1 MIGKVCLVLEV
12 YKKFSLFSKERNE
25 NVEESSEGCVM
36 DDISISKKDFTEFH
50 IKEDE
55 MGLRINT
62 NVASLNAQRNLS
74 NTRLNLN
81 RSLEKLSSG
90 QRINRAGD
98 DAAGLAISENLK
110 AQIRGLGQAER
121 NAEDGISLVQIAE
134 GALGEVSNILIR
146 LRELSVQAASDTI
159 GATERKFLNVE
170 FEQLTSEVD
179 RIANSTEFNRVPLLN
194 GTGAV
199 FDIQIGTRND
209 PISDRLTFDASSA
222 DVNVAALGLN
232 LASVADKISAQNS
245 LSSIDQAIVSVSGIR
260 ADFGAL
266 QNRLQSTINNIAVS
280 IENLSAANSR
290 VRDTDIAAE
299 TAELTK
305 QNILMTAGT
314 SVLAQAN
321 SSTKNA
327 LSLIQAAAQ

>member
-1 MIGKVCLVLEV
+1 
-12 YKKFSLFSKERNE
+12 
-25 NVEESSEGCVM
+25 
-36 DDISISKKDFTEFH
+36 
-50 IKEDE
+50 

-62 NVASLNAQRNLS
+62 NVASLNAQRNLRG
-74 NTRLNLN
+74 TRLGMNK
-81 RSLEKLSSG
+81 SLEKLSSG

-110 AQIRGLGQAER
+110 AQVRGLKQAER

-159 GATERKFLNVE
+159 GGTERKFLNVE
-170 FEQLTSEVD
+170 FEQLTSEID

-245 LSSIDQAIVSVSGIR
+245 LSSIDQAIISVSGIR

-280 IENLSAANSR
+280 VENLSAANSR
-290 VRDTDIAAE
+290 VRDTDVAAE
-299 TAELTK
+299 TAELTRN
-305 QNILMTAGT
+305 NILMSAGT
-314 SVLAQAN
+314 AVLSQAN
-321 SSTKNA
+321 ASTKSA
-327 LSLIQAAAQ
+327 LGLIQSASQG

>member
-1 MIGKVCLVLEV
+1 
-12 YKKFSLFSKERNE
+12 
-25 NVEESSEGCVM
+25 
-36 DDISISKKDFTEFH
+36 
-50 IKEDE
+50 

-62 NVASLNAQRNLS
+62 NVASLNAQRNLGQ
-74 NTRLNLN
+74 TRLAQQ
-81 RSLEKLSSG
+81 RTLEQLSSG

-110 AQIRGLGQAER
+110 AQTRGLKQAER
-121 NAEDGISLVQIAE
+121 NAQDGISLVQIAE
-134 GALGEVSNILIR
+134 GGLSEVSNILIR
-146 LRELSVQAASDTI
+146 LRELAVQAASDTI
-159 GATERKFLNVE
+159 GPTERKFLNVE
-170 FEQLTSEVD
+170 FEQLTQEMD

-209 PISDRLTFDASSA
+209 PLSDRLTFDASSA
-222 DVNVAALGLN
+222 DVNIAALGLN

-245 LSSIDQAIVSVSGIR
+245 LAAIDQAIISVSGIR

-266 QNRLQSTINNIAVS
+266 QNRLQSTVNNIQISV
-280 IENLSAANSR
+280 ENLSAANSR
-290 VRDTDIAAE
+290 VRDTDIASA

-305 QNILMTAGT
+305 NNILMQAGT

-321 SSTKNA
+321 QSTTSA
-327 LSLIQAAAQ
+327 LSLIQAASNG

>member
-1 MIGKVCLVLEV
+1 
-12 YKKFSLFSKERNE
+12 
-25 NVEESSEGCVM
+25 
-36 DDISISKKDFTEFH
+36 
-50 IKEDE
+50 

-62 NVASLNAQRNLS
+62 NVASLNAQRNLRGTKLS
-74 NTRLNLN
+74 MDKT
-81 RSLEKLSSG
+81 LEKLSSG

-110 AQIRGLGQAER
+110 AQIRGLGQAGR

-134 GALGEVSNILIR
+134 GAMSEVSNVMIR
-146 LRELSVQAASDTI
+146 LRELAVQAASDTI
-159 GATERKFLNVE
+159 GPTERKFLNVE

-245 LSSIDQAIVSVSGIR
+245 LSSIDQAIISVSGIR

-266 QNRLQSTINNIAVS
+266 QNRLQSTVNNIAVS
-280 IENLSAANSR
+280 VENLSAANSR
-290 VRDTDIAAE
+290 IRDTDIASE

-305 QNILMTAGT
+305 SNILMQAGT
-314 SVLAQAN
+314 SVLSQAN
-321 SSTKNA
+321 SSTSSA
-327 LSLIQAAAQ
+327 LSLIQSASRG

>member
-1 MIGKVCLVLEV
+1 M
-12 YKKFSLFSKERNE
+12 
-25 NVEESSEGCVM
+25 
-36 DDISISKKDFTEFH
+36 
-50 IKEDE
+50 
-55 MGLRINT
+55 RINT
-62 NVASLNAQRNLS
+62 NVSSLNAQRNLS
-74 NTRLNLN
+74 QTRLKQQKV
-81 RSLEKLSSG
+81 LEQLSSG

-121 NAEDGISLVQIAE
+121 NAADGISLVQIAE
-134 GALGEVSNILIR
+134 GGLSETSNILIR
-146 LRELSVQAASDTI
+146 LRELAVQAASDTI
-159 GATERKFLNVE
+159 GPTERKFLNVE
-170 FEQLTSEVD
+170 FEQLVSEID
-179 RIANSTEFNRVPLLN
+179 RIANSTEFNKVPLLN

-209 PISDRLTFDASSA
+209 PLVDRLTFDASSA

-245 LSSIDQAIVSVSGIR
+245 LAAIDSAIVSVSGIR

-266 QNRLQSTINNIAVS
+266 QNRLQSTINNLQVS
-280 IENLSAANSR
+280 QENLSAANSR
-290 VRDTDIAAE
+290 VRDADIAKS

-305 QNILMTAGT
+305 TNILMQAGT

-321 SSTKNA
+321 KSTTSA
-327 LSLIQAAAQ
+327 LTLIQASANA

>member
-1 MIGKVCLVLEV
+1 MEICGTL
-12 YKKFSLFSKERNE
+12 
-25 NVEESSEGCVM
+25 
-36 DDISISKKDFTEFH
+36 
-50 IKEDE
+50 IKEDK

-62 NVASLNAQRNLS
+62 NVSSLNAQRNLGK
-74 NTRLNLN
+74 TRLDQQKV
-81 RSLEKLSSG
+81 LEQLSSG

-110 AQIRGLGQAER
+110 AQIRGMQQAER
-121 NAEDGISLVQIAE
+121 NAADGISLVQIAE
-134 GALGEVSNILIR
+134 GGLSEVSSILIR
-146 LRELSVQAASDTI
+146 LRELAVQAASDTI
-159 GATERKFLNVE
+159 GPTERKFLNVE
-170 FEQLTSEVD
+170 FEQLVAEVD

-209 PISDRLTFDASSA
+209 PLSDRLTFDASSA

-245 LSSIDQAIVSVSGIR
+245 LAAIDSSIVSVSGIR

-266 QNRLQSTINNIAVS
+266 QNRLQSTINNLQVS
-280 IENLSAANSR
+280 VENLSAANSR
-290 VRDTDIAAE
+290 VRDADIASA

-305 QNILMTAGT
+305 SNILMQAGT

-321 SSTKNA
+321 NSTTSA
-327 LSLIQAAAQ
+327 LSLIQSAAQ

>member
-1 MIGKVCLVLEV
+1 
-12 YKKFSLFSKERNE
+12 
-25 NVEESSEGCVM
+25 
-36 DDISISKKDFTEFH
+36 
-50 IKEDE
+50 

-62 NVASLNAQRNLS
+62 NVASLNAQRNLG
-74 NTRLNLN
+74 NTRISMNKA
-81 RSLEKLSSG
+81 LEKLSSG

-110 AQIRGLGQAER
+110 AQIKGLGQAER

-159 GATERKFLNVE
+159 GTTERKFLNVE
-170 FEQLTSEVD
+170 FEQLTSEID

-232 LASVADKISAQNS
+232 LASVSDKISAQNS
-245 LSSIDQAIVSVSGIR
+245 LTSIDQAIISVSGIR

-266 QNRLQSTINNIAVS
+266 QNRLQSTVNNIQVS
-280 IENLSAANSR
+280 IENLASANSR
-290 VRDTDIAAE
+290 VRDTDVAAE

-305 QNILMTAGT
+305 QNILMQAGT
-314 SVLAQAN
+314 SVLSQAN
-321 SSTKNA
+321 SSTNSA
-327 LSLIQAAAQ
+327 LSLIQAASQR

>member
-1 MIGKVCLVLEV
+1 
-12 YKKFSLFSKERNE
+12 
-25 NVEESSEGCVM
+25 
-36 DDISISKKDFTEFH
+36 
-50 IKEDE
+50 

-74 NTRLNLN
+74 TTRLAMDKTLQ
-81 RSLEKLSSG
+81 KLSSG

-110 AQIRGLGQAER
+110 AQIKGLGQAQR

-134 GALGEVSNILIR
+134 GALTEVSNILIR

-159 GATERKFLNVE
+159 GSTERKFLNVE
-170 FEQLTSEVD
+170 FEQLTQEVD

-199 FDIQIGTRND
+199 FDIQIGTRNS
-209 PISDRLTFDASSA
+209 PITDRLTFDASSA

-245 LSSIDQAIVSVSGIR
+245 LSAIDQAIVSVSGIR

-266 QNRLQSTINNIAVS
+266 QNRLQSTINNIQVS
-280 IENLSAANSR
+280 VENLSVANSR
-290 VRDTDIAAE
+290 VRDADIAAE
-299 TAELTK
+299 TAEMTK
-305 QNILMTAGT
+305 NNILVQAGT
-314 SVLAQAN
+314 SVLSQAN
-321 SSTKNA
+321 SYTKNA
-327 LSLIQAAAQ
+327 LQLIQSAANV

>member
-1 MIGKVCLVLEV
+1 
-12 YKKFSLFSKERNE
+12 
-25 NVEESSEGCVM
+25 
-36 DDISISKKDFTEFH
+36 
-50 IKEDE
+50 

-74 NTRLNLN
+74 GTRLAQ
-81 RSLEKLSSG
+81 SKTLEQLSSG

-121 NAEDGISLVQIAE
+121 NAQDGISLVQIAE
-134 GALGEVSNILIR
+134 GGLSEVSNILIR

-159 GATERKFLNVE
+159 GPTERKFLNVE

-199 FDIQIGTRND
+199 FDIKIGTRND
-209 PISDRLTFDASSA
+209 PLSDRLTFDASSA

-245 LSSIDQAIVSVSGIR
+245 LSAIDQAIVSVSGIR

-266 QNRLQSTINNIAVS
+266 QNRLQSTINNLQVS
-280 IENLSAANSR
+280 VENLSSANSR
-290 VRDTDIAAE
+290 VRDTDIAKA

-305 QNILMTAGT
+305 NNILMQAGT

-321 SSTKNA
+321 KSTTSA
-327 LSLIQAAAQ
+327 LTLIQQAAG

>member
-1 MIGKVCLVLEV
+1 
-12 YKKFSLFSKERNE
+12 
-25 NVEESSEGCVM
+25 
-36 DDISISKKDFTEFH
+36 
-50 IKEDE
+50 

-62 NVASLNAQRNLS
+62 NVASLNAQRNLRG
-74 NTRLNLN
+74 TRLGMNKA
-81 RSLEKLSSG
+81 LERLSSG

-159 GATERKFLNVE
+159 GPTERKFLNVE
-170 FEQLTSEVD
+170 FEQLTSEID

-232 LASVADKISAQNS
+232 LASVADKISSQNS
-245 LSSIDQAIVSVSGIR
+245 LSAIDQAIVSVSGIR

-290 VRDTDIAAE
+290 VRDTDIASE

-305 QNILMTAGT
+305 QNILMQAGT
-314 SVLAQAN
+314 SVLSQAN
-321 SSTKNA
+321 SSTKTA
-327 LSLIQAAAQ
+327 LGLIQSAAQG

>member
-1 MIGKVCLVLEV
+1 
-12 YKKFSLFSKERNE
+12 
-25 NVEESSEGCVM
+25 
-36 DDISISKKDFTEFH
+36 
-50 IKEDE
+50 

-62 NVASLNAQRNLS
+62 NVASLNAQRNLR
-74 NTRLNLN
+74 TTKYAMERT
-81 RSLEKLSSG
+81 LEKLSSG

-134 GALGEVSNILIR
+134 GALTEVSNILIR
-146 LRELSVQAASDTI
+146 LRELAVQAASDTI

-170 FEQLTSEVD
+170 FEQLTAEID
-179 RIANSTEFNRVPLLN
+179 RVANSTEFNRVNLLN

-245 LSSIDQAIVSVSGIR
+245 LASLDQAIISVSGIR

-280 IENLSAANSR
+280 VENLSSANSR
-290 VRDTDIAAE
+290 VRDADIAAE
-299 TAELTK
+299 TAALTK
-305 QNILMTAGT
+305 NNILVQAGT

-321 SSTKNA
+321 QYSQNA
-327 LSLIQAAAQ
+327 LQLISAAAGR

>member
-1 MIGKVCLVLEV
+1 
-12 YKKFSLFSKERNE
+12 
-25 NVEESSEGCVM
+25 
-36 DDISISKKDFTEFH
+36 
-50 IKEDE
+50 

-62 NVASLNAQRNLS
+62 NVASINAQRNLRT
-74 NTRLNLN
+74 TRQALDQT
-81 RSLEKLSSG
+81 LEKLSSG

-110 AQIRGLGQAER
+110 AQVRGLKQAER
-121 NAEDGISLVQIAE
+121 NAQDGVSLVQIAE
-134 GALGEVSNILIR
+134 GALSEVSNILIR
-146 LRELSVQAASDTI
+146 LRELAVQAASDTI

-170 FEQLTSEVD
+170 FEQLISEVD

-245 LSSIDQAIVSVSGIR
+245 LASIDQSIVSVSGIR

-280 IENLSAANSR
+280 VENLSSANSR
-290 VRDTDIAAE
+290 VRDTDVAAE

-305 QNILMTAGT
+305 NNILVQAGT

-321 SSTKNA
+321 RATQSA
-327 LSLIQAAAQ
+327 LSLINASSNL

>member
-1 MIGKVCLVLEV
+1 
-12 YKKFSLFSKERNE
+12 
-25 NVEESSEGCVM
+25 
-36 DDISISKKDFTEFH
+36 
-50 IKEDE
+50 

-62 NVASLNAQRNLS
+62 NVSSLNAQRNLS
-74 NTRLNLN
+74 KTRL
-81 RSLEKLSSG
+81 SQQKVLEQLSSG

-121 NAEDGISLVQIAE
+121 NAADGISLVQIAE
-134 GALGEVSNILIR
+134 GGLSETSNILIR
-146 LRELSVQAASDTI
+146 LRELAVQAASDTI
-159 GATERKFLNVE
+159 GPTERKFLNVE
-170 FEQLTSEVD
+170 FEQLVAEID
-179 RIANSTEFNRVPLLN
+179 RIANSTEFNKVPLLN

-209 PISDRLTFDASSA
+209 PLSDRLTFDASSA

-245 LSSIDQAIVSVSGIR
+245 LAAIDSAIVSVSGIR

-266 QNRLQSTINNIAVS
+266 QNRLQSTINNLQVS

-290 VRDTDIAAE
+290 VRDADIAKS

-305 QNILMTAGT
+305 TNILMQAGT

-321 SSTKNA
+321 NSTTSA
-327 LSLIQAAAQ
+327 LTLIQSAANG

>member
-1 MIGKVCLVLEV
+1 
-12 YKKFSLFSKERNE
+12 
-25 NVEESSEGCVM
+25 
-36 DDISISKKDFTEFH
+36 
-50 IKEDE
+50 

-62 NVASLNAQRNLS
+62 NVASLNAQRNLGK
-74 NTRLNLN
+74 TRLGMQKT
-81 RSLEKLSSG
+81 LEQLSSG
-90 QRINRAGD
+90 ERINRAGD

-121 NAEDGISLVQIAE
+121 NAQDGISLVQIAE
-134 GALGEVSNILIR
+134 GGLSEVSNILIR

-159 GATERKFLNVE
+159 GQTERKFLNVE
-170 FEQLTSEVD
+170 FEQLVAEVD

-209 PISDRLTFDASSA
+209 PLSDRLTFDASSA

-245 LSSIDQAIVSVSGIR
+245 LSAIDQAIISVSGIR

-266 QNRLQSTINNIAVS
+266 QNRLQSTINNIQVS
-280 IENLSAANSR
+280 VENMSAANSR
-290 VRDTDIAAE
+290 VRDADIAKT

-305 QNILMTAGT
+305 SNILMQAGT

-321 SSTKNA
+321 QSSTSA
-327 LSLIQAAAQ
+327 LTLIQASANG

>member
-1 MIGKVCLVLEV
+1 
-12 YKKFSLFSKERNE
+12 
-25 NVEESSEGCVM
+25 
-36 DDISISKKDFTEFH
+36 
-50 IKEDE
+50 

-62 NVASLNAQRNLS
+62 NVASLNAQRNLRG
-74 NTRLNLN
+74 TRLAMNK
-81 RSLEKLSSG
+81 SLEKLSSG

-110 AQIRGLGQAER
+110 AQIRGLKQAER

-134 GALGEVSNILIR
+134 GGLSEVSSILIR
-146 LRELSVQAASDTI
+146 LRELAVQAASDTI
-159 GATERKFLNVE
+159 GSTERKFLNVE

-222 DVNVAALGLN
+222 DINVAALGLN

-245 LSSIDQAIVSVSGIR
+245 LSAIDQAIVSVSGIR

-266 QNRLQSTINNIAVS
+266 QNRLQSTVNTIAVS
-280 IENLSAANSR
+280 VENLSAANSR
-290 VRDTDIAAE
+290 VRDTDVASE
-299 TAELTK
+299 TAELTRT
-305 QNILMTAGT
+305 NILMNAGV
-314 SVLAQAN
+314 SVLSQAN
-321 SSTKNA
+321 VSTSGA
-327 LSLIQAAAQ
+327 LNLIQSAANV

>member
-1 MIGKVCLVLEV
+1 
-12 YKKFSLFSKERNE
+12 
-25 NVEESSEGCVM
+25 
-36 DDISISKKDFTEFH
+36 
-50 IKEDE
+50 

-62 NVASLNAQRNLS
+62 NVASLNAQRNLRG
-74 NTRLNLN
+74 TRLAMN

-110 AQIRGLGQAER
+110 AQIRGLKQAER

-134 GALGEVSNILIR
+134 GALGEISNIMIR

-159 GATERKFLNVE
+159 GSTERKFLNVE

-232 LASVADKISAQNS
+232 LASVADKISSQNS
-245 LSSIDQAIVSVSGIR
+245 LSSIDQAIISVSGIR

-266 QNRLQSTINNIAVS
+266 QNRLQSTVNNIAVS
-280 IENLSAANSR
+280 VENLSAANSR

-299 TAELTK
+299 TAELTRS
-305 QNILMTAGT
+305 NILMNAGT
-314 SVLAQAN
+314 SVLSQAN
-321 SSTKNA
+321 ASTKTA
-327 LSLIQAAAQ
+327 LSLIQSAAQG

>member
-1 MIGKVCLVLEV
+1 
-12 YKKFSLFSKERNE
+12 
-25 NVEESSEGCVM
+25 
-36 DDISISKKDFTEFH
+36 
-50 IKEDE
+50 

-62 NVASLNAQRNLS
+62 NVASINAQRNLRG
-74 NTRLNLN
+74 TRLNLDKT
-81 RSLEKLSSG
+81 LEQLSSG

-121 NAEDGISLVQIAE
+121 NAQDGVSLVQIAE
-134 GALGEVSNILIR
+134 GGLTEISNILIR
-146 LRELSVQAASDTI
+146 LRELGVQAASDTI
-159 GATERKFLNVE
+159 GGTERKFLNVE
-170 FEQLTSEVD
+170 FEQLVSEID
-179 RIANSTEFNRVPLLN
+179 RIAQSTEFNRVPLLN

-209 PISDRLTFDASSA
+209 PVSDRLTFDASSA

-232 LASVADKISAQNS
+232 LASVSDKISAQNS
-245 LSSIDQAIVSVSGIR
+245 LAAIDQAIISVSGIR

-266 QNRLQSTINNIAVS
+266 QNRLQSTINNLAISV
-280 IENLSAANSR
+280 ENLSSANSR
-290 VRDTDIAAE
+290 VRDTDIAAA

-305 QNILMTAGT
+305 NNILMQAGT

-321 SSTKNA
+321 QSTTSA
-327 LSLIQAAAQ
+327 LSLINAASQG

>member
-1 MIGKVCLVLEV
+1 
-12 YKKFSLFSKERNE
+12 
-25 NVEESSEGCVM
+25 
-36 DDISISKKDFTEFH
+36 
-50 IKEDE
+50 

-62 NVASLNAQRNLS
+62 NVASLNAQRNLGS
-74 NTRLNLN
+74 TRISMNK
-81 RSLEKLSSG
+81 SLEKLSSG

-110 AQIRGLGQAER
+110 AQIKGLGQAER

-146 LRELSVQAASDTI
+146 LRELGVQAASDTI
-159 GATERKFLNVE
+159 GVTERKFLNVE

-232 LASVADKISAQNS
+232 LASVSDKISAQNS
-245 LSSIDQAIVSVSGIR
+245 LTSIDQAIISVSGIR

-266 QNRLQSTINNIAVS
+266 QNRLQSTVNNIQTSV
-280 IENLSAANSR
+280 ENLAAANSR

-321 SSTKNA
+321 SSTNNA
-327 LSLIQAAAQ
+327 LSLIQAASQR

>member
-1 MIGKVCLVLEV
+1 
-12 YKKFSLFSKERNE
+12 
-25 NVEESSEGCVM
+25 
-36 DDISISKKDFTEFH
+36 
-50 IKEDE
+50 

-74 NTRLNLN
+74 GTKLMMDKT
-81 RSLEKLSSG
+81 LEKLASG

-110 AQIRGLGQAER
+110 AQIRGLSQAER
-121 NAEDGISLVQIAE
+121 NAQDGVSLVQIAE
-134 GALGEVSNILIR
+134 GALSEVSNILIR
-146 LRELSVQAASDTI
+146 LRELGVQAASDTI
-159 GATERKFLNVE
+159 GSTERKFLNVE
-170 FEQLTSEVD
+170 FDQLMSEVD

-209 PISDRLTFDASSA
+209 PMSDRLTFDASSA

-232 LASVADKISAQNS
+232 LASVGDKISAQNS
-245 LSSIDQAIVSVSGIR
+245 LSSIDQAIINVSGIR

-266 QNRLQSTINNIAVS
+266 QNRLQSTINNLAVNV
-280 IENLSAANSR
+280 ENLSAANSR
-290 VRDTDIAAE
+290 IRDTDIAKE
-299 TAELTK
+299 TANLTK
-305 QNILMTAGT
+305 SNILVTAGT

-321 SSTKNA
+321 NSTKMA
-327 LSLIQAAAQ
+327 LGLINSTGMS

>member
-1 MIGKVCLVLEV
+1 
-12 YKKFSLFSKERNE
+12 
-25 NVEESSEGCVM
+25 
-36 DDISISKKDFTEFH
+36 
-50 IKEDE
+50 

-62 NVASLNAQRNLS
+62 NVASLNAQRNLGS
-74 NTRLNLN
+74 TRINMN
-81 RSLEKLSSG
+81 KALEKLSSG

-110 AQIRGLGQAER
+110 AQIKGLGQAGR
-121 NAEDGISLVQIAE
+121 NAEDGVSLVQIAE

-159 GATERKFLNVE
+159 GGTERKFLNVE
-170 FEQLTSEVD
+170 FEQLTSEID

-232 LASVADKISAQNS
+232 LASVSDKISAQNS
-245 LSSIDQAIVSVSGIR
+245 LTSIDQAIISVSGIR

-266 QNRLQSTINNIAVS
+266 QNRLQSTVNNIQVS
-280 IENLSAANSR
+280 IENLASANSR
-290 VRDTDIAAE
+290 VRDTDVAAE

-305 QNILMTAGT
+305 QNILMQAGT
-314 SVLAQAN
+314 SVLSQAN
-321 SSTKNA
+321 SSTNSA
-327 LSLIQAAAQ
+327 LSLIQAASQR

>member
-1 MIGKVCLVLEV
+1 
-12 YKKFSLFSKERNE
+12 
-25 NVEESSEGCVM
+25 
-36 DDISISKKDFTEFH
+36 
-50 IKEDE
+50 
-55 MGLRINT
+55 MGLRVNT
-62 NVASLNAQRNLS
+62 NVASLNAQRNLKR
-74 NTRLNLN
+74 TRLAMDKT
-81 RSLEKLSSG
+81 LEKLSSG

-134 GALGEVSNILIR
+134 GALSEISNILIR

-159 GATERKFLNVE
+159 GSTERKFLNVE
-170 FEQLTSEVD
+170 FEQLTSEID

-232 LASVADKISAQNS
+232 LASVADKISSQNS
-245 LSSIDQAIVSVSGIR
+245 LSSIDQAIISISGIR

-266 QNRLQSTINNIAVS
+266 QNRLQSTVNNIAVS

-305 QNILMTAGT
+305 NNILVTAGT

-321 SSTKNA
+321 SYTKNA
-327 LSLIQAAAQ
+327 ISLIQAASQV